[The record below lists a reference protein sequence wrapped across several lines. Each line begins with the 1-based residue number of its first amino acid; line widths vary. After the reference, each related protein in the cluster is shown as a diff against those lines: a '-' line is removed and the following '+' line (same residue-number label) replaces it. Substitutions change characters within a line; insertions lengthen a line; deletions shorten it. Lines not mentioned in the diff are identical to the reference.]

1 MKLKIILLLPLLGLL
16 SSCSSPKWVA
26 PENPKPQIILAEA
39 RFDFKNKKYETSLL
53 KYIWINQ
60 HSLEHDYNFVGM
72 RNSEA
77 LNEWYE
83 LGNIYPLALEKFHE
97 FRNSAKLQVK
107 QKQNMTQNFSDFKSF
122 NELSGKQRET
132 IDLFLWVEENTPF
145 IVDSIHFI
153 AKYDLFDAGRYDILN
168 KYIKPNMDYRFAEE
182 NYRMMLNYNKG
193 QTDNWNESNFIKE
206 IDLLVTVLKN
216 NNRLQ
221 EAEDIAS
228 KSLLIIKDPTF
239 KTLLDSILS
248 D

>member
-1 MKLKIILLLPLLGLL
+1 MKLKIVLLLPLLGLL

-26 PENPKPQIILAEA
+26 PENPKPQIILTEA
-39 RFDFKNKKYETSLL
+39 RFDFNNQKYQTSLL

-60 HSLEHDYNFVGM
+60 HSLKYDYNFVGI

-77 LNEWYE
+77 LREWYE
-83 LGNIYPLALEKFHE
+83 LGDKYSLALEKFHE
-97 FRNSAKLQVK
+97 FRNSAKQQVK
-107 QKQNMTQNFSDFKSF
+107 LKQNMTQNFADFKAF
-122 NELSGKQRET
+122 NDLSGKQLET

-182 NYRMMLNYNKG
+182 NYTMMLNYNKD

-206 IDLLVTVLKN
+206 IHLLVTVLKN
-216 NNRLQ
+216 NNRLE
-221 EAEDIAS
+221 EAEQIVSRALLVANSPGFKAS
-228 KSLLIIKDPTF
+228 MN
-239 KTLLDSILS
+239 SILS
-248 D
+248 E